1 MWSLI
6 KVILGKFGMLRGL
19 LALLASIA
27 AALPIALALLKLV
40 GWPVLVVML
49 VLGLPLLL
57 VLAVLGFPF
66 VVVLGIAVVAMS
78 VVFAVITL
86 GVIALKVFLFVVLP
100 AWLLWRLAS
109 WAFGRRGGGE
119 RPQETSQG
127 AAATP

>member
-1 MWSLI
+1 MGGDGISSSSRSSPMWSLI

-40 GWPVLVVML
+40 GWPLLVVML

-66 VVVLGIAVVAMS
+66 IVVLAIGGEAMS
-78 VVFAVITL
+78 LVFAVVTF
-86 GVIALKVFLFVVLP
+86 GMVALK
-100 AWLLWRLAS
+100 
-109 WAFGRRGGGE
+109 
-119 RPQETSQG
+119 
-127 AAATP
+127 